1 MKDKIYYIL
10 NDKLFDIA
18 ILYKVR
24 ELECPPPRS
33 MPISSATKG
42 IVTQFFNPEI
52 WKTYLGEMG
61 IIKLVLSGWF
71 RNEDLE
77 GGSLEESSF
86 IDSQGQKVDPKWI
99 EDNLVTI
106 EDPLGLYHKVG
117 IPKEIALKA
126 LALGHFPASP
136 SIQKM
141 RENSLA

>member
-1 MKDKIYYIL
+1 MKEKLYQIL
-10 NDKLFDIA
+10 NDKLFDIG
-18 ILYKVR
+18 IMYKIR
-24 ELECPPPRS
+24 ELEYPPPGS

-42 IVTQFFNPEI
+42 IVAQFFNPEI

-77 GGSLEESSF
+77 GVSLEESSF
-86 IDSQGQKVDPKWI
+86 IDPQGQKIDPKWI

-117 IPKEIALKA
+117 IPKELALKVMT
-126 LALGHFPASP
+126 LGYFPDSP
-136 SIQKM
+136 SIESL
-141 RENSLA
+141 RESA